1 MRKKSWISL
10 TAFLAAILMLNSA
23 AAVMPVYAEEAV
35 VATATTQETETYSGT
50 CGENATW
57 TYDKSTKTL
66 TISGTGSVET
76 YVQSG
81 VAIKTP
87 QWLAIEGY
95 MAKHV
100 VINEGITSVGDGFV
114 DFCFGYGSGNEER
127 TLQVAKSVT
136 EMDLGLLPTSTAYQ
150 NVTFYGTVGSWF
162 YDQTYRSNRFID
174 IETGKLQ
181 RVPTSGVYT
190 DGAEWNYDTETKTLV
205 ISGNGKITDAEFTGD
220 FGYTEKAEKV
230 IIGKDVILP
239 EDEYAV
245 NGGNAFLLG
254 LLSDAKTENGM
265 AVYLYHDSDADTA
278 YQKII
283 ADRVAKG
290 WTEEEVR
297 KAYPATYLDD
307 DTPLCGDVNL
317 DGRVDITDA
326 VLLSKAVSGSV
337 EVNDVQKSAMDCD
350 GDGEISSN
358 DATTLMQFLVHAVDS
373 LPVK

>member
-1 MRKKSWISL
+1 M
-10 TAFLAAILMLNSA
+10 
-23 AAVMPVYAEEAV
+23 
-35 VATATTQETETYSGT
+35 
-50 CGENATW
+50 
-57 TYDKSTKTL
+57 
-66 TISGTGSVET
+66 
-76 YVQSG
+76 
-81 VAIKTP
+81 
-87 QWLAIEGY
+87 
-95 MAKHV
+95 
-100 VINEGITSVGDGFV
+100 
-114 DFCFGYGSGNEER
+114 
-127 TLQVAKSVT
+127 
-136 EMDLGLLPTSTAYQ
+136 
-150 NVTFYGTVGSWF
+150 
-162 YDQTYRSNRFID
+162 
-174 IETGKLQ
+174 
-181 RVPTSGVYT
+181 
-190 DGAEWNYDTETKTLV
+190 

-239 EDEYAV
+239 EDKLDS
-245 NGGNAFLLG
+245 NGENTFLLG
-254 LLSDAKTENGM
+254 LLGDATTENGM
-265 AVYLYHDSDADTA
+265 AVYLYHGSDADTA

-297 KAYPATYLDD
+297 KAYPATYLDA
-307 DTPLCGDVNL
+307 TPLCGDVNL

>member
-35 VATATTQETETYSGT
+35 VATAITQETETYSGT

-239 EDEYAV
+239 EDKLDS
-245 NGGNAFLLG
+245 NGENTFLLG
-254 LLSDAKTENGM
+254 LLGDATTENGM
-265 AVYLYHDSDADTA
+265 AVYLYHGSDADTA

-290 WTEEEVR
+290 WTEEVR
-297 KAYPATYLDD
+297 KAYPATYLDA
-307 DTPLCGDVNL
+307 TPLCGDVNL

>member
-35 VATATTQETETYSGT
+35 VATAITQETETYSGT

-239 EDEYAV
+239 EDKLDS
-245 NGGNAFLLG
+245 NGENTFLLG
-254 LLSDAKTENGM
+254 LLGDATSENGM
-265 AVYLYHDSDADTA
+265 AVYLYHGSDADTA

-297 KAYPATYLDD
+297 KAYPATYLDA
-307 DTPLCGDVNL
+307 TPLCGDVNL

>member
-35 VATATTQETETYSGT
+35 VATAITQETETYSGT

-190 DGAEWNYDTETKTLV
+190 DGAEWNYDQRQWQ
-205 ISGNGKITDAEFTGD
+205 N
-220 FGYTEKAEKV
+220 Y
-230 IIGKDVILP
+230 
-239 EDEYAV
+239 
-245 NGGNAFLLG
+245 
-254 LLSDAKTENGM
+254 
-265 AVYLYHDSDADTA
+265 
-278 YQKII
+278 
-283 ADRVAKG
+283 R
-290 WTEEEVR
+290 
-297 KAYPATYLDD
+297 
-307 DTPLCGDVNL
+307 C
-317 DGRVDITDA
+317 
-326 VLLSKAVSGSV
+326 
-337 EVNDVQKSAMDCD
+337 
-350 GDGEISSN
+350 
-358 DATTLMQFLVHAVDS
+358 
-373 LPVK
+373 